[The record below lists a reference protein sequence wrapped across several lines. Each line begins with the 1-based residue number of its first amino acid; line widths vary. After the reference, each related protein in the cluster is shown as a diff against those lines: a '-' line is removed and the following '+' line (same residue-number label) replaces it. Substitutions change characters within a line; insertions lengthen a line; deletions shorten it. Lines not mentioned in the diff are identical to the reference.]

1 MASEIADDASL
12 DSVHVETLIKAVQ
25 KAGEKSAT
33 NVRIFERNDFYYLF
47 DKDGELAA
55 KFIYGSVTALKTMGK
70 KSPVSFCVM
79 NHANFESLLRHVLL
93 VKHFR
98 VEIFKFVAP
107 KGGNAASYQLEVR
120 ASPGNISSIEHIL
133 YGEGEVVGR
142 ETNFLVGIKLNPS
155 LVGGQMSLGLA
166 AVDTSLN
173 MVKVSDF
180 LDNEHFTNLEAILV
194 QLGPREV
201 ILPQTEN
208 ASVKKITEMVERNR
222 ILVTQKST
230 KDFSPLTETEIRSMF
245 NAKSNTELLK
255 SESLSSGA
263 LNSVFNYLNFD
274 TSSSKFCLELL
285 SSSTFMRLTSR
296 AMMGL
301 NVFPSPVN
309 PAPHSSL
316 FSILNQ
322 TRTPGGARLLQQWL
336 KQPLMDPV
344 MINERLDL
352 VEIMVN
358 STEIRQMLFEE
369 HLRKYPDFQRLSAK
383 FGSSKASLQDLYKV
397 YVALSKLDP
406 LVNCLQ
412 EYHGE
417 GGNYAVLQDN
427 FIKDI
432 QEAQKDFEKFYQMVE
447 TTLDL
452 KQVEQGQFLIKPD
465 FDDNLGELREQLDNV
480 EQKVRDQ
487 EGKASAELG
496 VERGKVLKL
505 EHSGQHGYYFR
516 LTMKEEKIVRGN
528 KNFTIME
535 ANKSGI
541 KFRNS
546 KLEQLNDS
554 HSDLSKKY
562 EDQQKS
568 IVSEMVAISSGYTE
582 PMTHLG
588 QVISKLDVLVS
599 LAVAAV
605 SAPTQ
610 FCRPKVVP
618 TVSDQP
624 SQLHLTQLRHPIVE
638 LQDSVNFIP
647 NDVKFSV
654 DSTLHLIT
662 GPNMGGKSTFLRS
675 VGCAV
680 LMAQCGSFVP
690 AETAEISVMDSILVR
705 IGASDCQVDGISTF
719 MAEMVE
725 THSILS
731 TATASSLVLIDE
743 LGRGTSTYDG
753 FGLAWAVSD
762 HIARVIKCPTLF
774 TTHYTELTELADQV
788 ESVTNFHVSALTTD
802 GKLTLLYQL
811 QPGVCDQSFGID
823 VAKIANFPE
832 EVIENAKKRIAKL
845 EGINLIQKQDFT
857 GEQRQKIVIEG
868 GEIIGDYLEK
878 IKLLEN
884 VTDEKELVE
893 KFKAIKQDIR
903 ASNNDYLKG
912 LIAQSA

>member
-1 MASEIADDASL
+1 MATETSDASL
-12 DSVHVETLIKAVQ
+12 DSVHVETLIKAVA

-47 DKDGELAA
+47 DKDGEMAA
-55 KFIYGSVTALKTMGK
+55 KFTYGSVTALKTMGK
-70 KSPVSFCVM
+70 KTPVSFCVM
-79 NHANFESLLRHVLL
+79 NHANFESLLKHILL

-98 VEIFKFVAP
+98 IEIFKFVAP
-107 KGGNAASYQLEVR
+107 KGGNAASYHLEVR

-133 YGEGEVVGR
+133 YGEGEMGTR
-142 ETNFLVGIKLNPS
+142 DTNFLVGIKLNPS
-155 LVGGQMSLGLA
+155 LVGGQVSLGLA

-208 ASVKKITEMVERNR
+208 ASVKKICEMVERNR

-230 KDFSPLTETEIRSMF
+230 KDFSPLTETEIKRMF
-245 NAKSNTELLK
+245 NAKSNTDLLK
-255 SESLSSGA
+255 SEGLSSGA

-285 SSSTFMRLTSR
+285 SSATFMRLTSR
-296 AMMGL
+296 AMAGL
-301 NVFPSPVN
+301 NVFPSPTN
-309 PAPHSSL
+309 PSPHSSL
-316 FSILNQ
+316 YAILNQ
-322 TRTPGGARLLQQWL
+322 TRSPGGGRLLQQWL
-336 KQPLMDPV
+336 KQPLLDPV

-358 STEIRQMLFEE
+358 STEMRQMLFED
-369 HLRKYPDFQRLSAK
+369 HLRKFPDFQRLSAK
-383 FGSSKASLQDLYKV
+383 FGSSKASLQDMYKV
-397 YVALSKLDP
+397 YVSLSKLDP

-412 EYHGE
+412 EYAGE
-417 GGNYAVLQDN
+417 GNNYATLQDN
-427 FIKDI
+427 FIKDF

-452 KQVEQGQFLIKPD
+452 KQVDQGQFLIKPD

-546 KLEQLNDS
+546 RLEQLNDS
-554 HSDLSKKY
+554 HADLSKKY
-562 EDQQKS
+562 EEQQRS
-568 IVSEMVAISSGYTE
+568 IVNEMVAISSGYTE
-582 PMTHLG
+582 PMSHLG

-610 FCRPKVVP
+610 FCRPKVLAN
-618 TVSDQP
+618 TP
-624 SQLHLTQLRHPIVE
+624 SQAAQLHLTQLRHPIVE
-638 LQDSVNFIP
+638 LQDSVNYIP
-647 NDVKFSV
+647 NDVQFSP

-662 GPNMGGKSTFLRS
+662 GPNMGGKSTYLRS
-675 VGCAV
+675 VGMAV

-690 AETAEISVMDSILVR
+690 AETAEMTVMDSILVR

-788 ESVTNFHVSALTTD
+788 ETVTNFHVSALISEE
-802 GKLTLLYQL
+802 KLTLLYQL

-845 EGINLIQKQDFT
+845 EGINLIQKENFT

-878 IKLLEN
+878 IKQLESIGDDN
-884 VTDEKELVE
+884 EIVE
-893 KFKAIKQDIR
+893 KFQAIKKEIL
-903 ASNNDYLKG
+903 ASNNDYLKS

>member
-1 MASEIADDASL
+1 MAAETADASL
-12 DSVHVETLIKAVQ
+12 DSVHVETLIKAVE
-25 KAGEKSAT
+25 KAGEKSST

-47 DKDGELAA
+47 GKDGELAA
-55 KFIYGSVTALKTMGK
+55 KFTYGSVTALKTMGK
-70 KSPVSFCVM
+70 KTPVSFCVM
-79 NHANFESLLRHVLL
+79 NRGNFEGLLRHILL
-93 VKHFR
+93 VKHFK
-98 VEIFKFVAP
+98 VEIFKFVAA
-107 KGGNAASYQLEVR
+107 KGGNAATYQLEVR
-120 ASPGNISSIEHIL
+120 ASPGNIASIEHIL
-133 YGEGEVVGR
+133 YGEGEMTCKD
-142 ETNFLVGIKLNPS
+142 TNFLVGIKLNPS
-155 LVGGQMSLGLA
+155 LVGGQASLGLA

-173 MVKVSDF
+173 MVKISDF
-180 LDNEHFTNLEAILV
+180 LDNEHFTNLEAVLV

-208 ASVKKITEMVERNR
+208 AAVKKVADMVERNR
-222 ILVTQKST
+222 ILVTQKPT
-230 KDFSPLTETEIRSMF
+230 KEFSPLTEAEIKRMF
-245 NAKSNTELLK
+245 NSKSNTELLK

-274 TSSSKFCLELL
+274 TSSAKFSLELL

-301 NVFPSPVN
+301 NVFPSPIN
-309 PAPHSSL
+309 QGSHSSL

-322 TRTPGGARLLQQWL
+322 TRTPGGGRLMQQWL
-336 KQPLMDPV
+336 KQPLLDPV

-358 STEIRQMLFEE
+358 NTEMRQLLFEE
-369 HLRKYPDFQRLSAK
+369 HLRKFPDFQRLAAK
-383 FGSSKASLQDLYKV
+383 FGSAKANLQDMYKV

-406 LVNCLQ
+406 LVTCLQ
-412 EYHGE
+412 ENAGE
-417 GGNYAVLQDN
+417 GNSFVTLQDN
-427 FIKDI
+427 FIKDL

-447 TTLDL
+447 TTLDF
-452 KQVEQGQFLIKPD
+452 KQVEQGQFMIKPD
-465 FDDNLGELREQLDNV
+465 FDDNLGELREQLDSV
-480 EQKVRDQ
+480 EQKVKDQ
-487 EGKASAELG
+487 ERKASSELG
-496 VERGKVLKL
+496 VEMGKVLKL
-505 EHSGQHGYYFR
+505 EHSSQHGYYFR

-546 KLEQLNDS
+546 RMEQLNDS
-554 HSDLSKKY
+554 HSDLTKKY
-562 EDQQKS
+562 EDQQRS
-568 IVSEMVAISSGYTE
+568 IVNEMVAISSGYMD

-599 LAVAAV
+599 LAIAAV

-610 FCRPKVVP
+610 FCRPKVLAYNR
-618 TVSDQP
+618 DQGAKL
-624 SQLHLTQLRHPIVE
+624 QLSQLRHPIVE
-638 LQDSVNFIP
+638 LQDGVNYIP
-647 NDVKFSV
+647 NDVEFNMR
-654 DSTLHLIT
+654 STLHLIT
-662 GPNMGGKSTFLRS
+662 GPNMGGKSTYLRS
-675 VGCAV
+675 VGIAV

-690 AETAEISVMDSILVR
+690 AETAEMTVMDSILVR

-762 HIARVIKCPTLF
+762 HIARVIKSPTLF
-774 TTHYTELTELADQV
+774 TTHYTELTELANEVDT
-788 ESVTNFHVSALTTD
+788 VTNFHVSALISD
-802 GKLTLLYQL
+802 DKLTLLYQL

-823 VAKIANFPE
+823 VAKIANFPK
-832 EVIENAKKRIAKL
+832 EVIENAKRRIAKL
-845 EGINLIQKQDFT
+845 EGVNLIQKENFS
-857 GEQRQKIVIEG
+857 GEQRQKIVVEG
-868 GEIIGDYLEK
+868 GEIISDYLEK
-878 IKLLEN
+878 VKQLEN
-884 VTDEKELVE
+884 IADGNEVVE
-893 KFKAIKQDIR
+893 RFKALKKEAL

-912 LIAQSA
+912 LVSQSV

>member
-1 MASEIADDASL
+1 MATETSDASL
-12 DSVHVETLIKAVQ
+12 DSVHVETLIKAVE
-25 KAGEKSAT
+25 KAGDKSST

-47 DKDGELAA
+47 NKDGEMAA

-70 KSPVSFCVM
+70 KTPVSFSVM
-79 NHANFESLLRHVLL
+79 NQANFESLLRHVLL

-107 KGGNAASYQLEVR
+107 KGGNAATYQLEVR

-133 YGEGEVVGR
+133 YGEGEMGGR
-142 ETNFLVGIKLNPS
+142 DTNFLVGIKLNPS
-155 LVGGQMSLGLA
+155 LVGGQVSLGLA

-208 ASVKKITEMVERNR
+208 ASVKKISQMIERNR

-230 KDFSPLTETEIRSMF
+230 KDFSPLTETEIKRMF
-245 NAKSNTELLK
+245 NAKSNTDLLK

-285 SSSTFMRLTSR
+285 SSATFMRLTSR

-301 NVFPSPVN
+301 NVFPSPSN
-309 PAPHSSL
+309 PSPHSSL

-336 KQPLMDPV
+336 KQPLLDPV

-358 STEIRQMLFEE
+358 CTEMRQMLFEE

-383 FGSSKASLQDLYKV
+383 FGSSKASLQDMYKV
-397 YVALSKLDP
+397 YVALSKLDT

-412 EYHGE
+412 EYQGE
-417 GGNYAVLQDN
+417 GDTYAVLQDN
-427 FIKDI
+427 FIKDL

-447 TTLDL
+447 TTMDL

-465 FDDNLGELREQLDNV
+465 FDDNLGELREQLDRV
-480 EQKVRDQ
+480 EEKVHDQ
-487 EGKASAELG
+487 ERKAGSELG
-496 VERGKVLKL
+496 LDGKVLKL

-516 LTMKEEKIVRGN
+516 VTLKEEKSVRGN
-528 KNFTIME
+528 KNFSIME

-554 HSDLSKKY
+554 HSDISKRY
-562 EDQQKS
+562 EEQQKS

-582 PMTHLG
+582 PMSHLG

-599 LAVAAV
+599 LAVSAV

-610 FCRPKVVP
+610 FSRPKVLP
-618 TVSDQP
+618 SSTGQP
-624 SQLHLTQLRHPIVE
+624 AQLHLTQLRHPIVE
-638 LQDSVNFIP
+638 LQDSVNYIP
-647 NDVKFSV
+647 NDVQFSP

-662 GPNMGGKSTFLRS
+662 GPNMGGKSTYLRS

-680 LMAQCGSFVP
+680 LLAQCGSFVP
-690 AETAEISVMDSILVR
+690 ADTAEMTVMDSIQVR

-725 THSILS
+725 THSIIS

-762 HIARVIKCPTLF
+762 HIARVVKCPTLF

-788 ESVTNFHVSALTTD
+788 GTVTNYHVSALTTD

-823 VAKIANFPE
+823 VAKIAHFPD

-845 EGINLIQKQDFT
+845 EGINMIKKENFT
-857 GEQRQKIVIEG
+857 GEQRQKIVVEG
-868 GEIIGDYLEK
+868 GEMIGDYLHK
-878 IKLLEN
+878 IKQLDG

-893 KFKAIKQDIR
+893 KFNAIKKNIH
-903 ASNNDYLKG
+903 ATNNDYLKG
-912 LIAQSA
+912 LIAQAV